1 VEDRFNYEI
10 LASPKSFTRT
20 DFDSLHAQYVELIS
34 SIRASTPDTSG
45 PITPSSGSRAPSTN
59 SRPQDIPQI
68 YWNEYDHG
76 SEADDEPYMIS
87 INPDEES
94 TFPGAKV
101 FGYVV
106 SKAFAPVGK
115 VKQWL
120 SPSPTLNERQ
130 ALLGNRYFDHTD
142 VEDEAYA
149 SSNELPSGYV
159 AHYATFPSVD
169 DQRLTRRQQT
179 LLLQTCMG
187 SFGAAFVLLLI
198 ASILVATGRHRL
210 RLEVDAGVITGV
222 VASLFFALM
231 GFACMLYRT
240 DKLSWFHRVFVII
253 TFLGVCILDGMLL
266 VLVAEN
272 TAL

>member
-1 VEDRFNYEI
+1 VEDRFNCEI
-10 LASPKSFTRT
+10 LAGPKSFTRT
-20 DFDSLHAQYVELIS
+20 DFDSLHSQYKELIS

-45 PITPSSGSRAPSTN
+45 PITPSSGSRRPSTI
-59 SRPQDIPQI
+59 SRPQEISQV

-76 SEADDEPYMIS
+76 SEAGDEPYMIS

-94 TFPGAKV
+94 SFPGAKA
-101 FGYVV
+101 FGYVM
-106 SKAFAPVGK
+106 SKAFAPVGMM
-115 VKQWL
+115 KQWL
-120 SPSPTLNERQ
+120 SPHHSPNERQ
-130 ALLGNRYFDHTD
+130 ALLGNGYFDHTD

-149 SSNELPSGYV
+149 SSSELPSGYV
-159 AHYATFPSVD
+159 AHYATFPSVE
-169 DQRLTRRQQT
+169 DQRLTRHQQT
-179 LLLQTCMG
+179 LLLQACIG

-198 ASILVATGRHRL
+198 ASILVATGRHKL
-210 RLEVDAGVITGV
+210 LLEVDAGVITGV

-240 DKLSWFHRVFVII
+240 DKLSWFHRVSVII
-253 TFLGVCILDGMLL
+253 TFLAVCVLDGMLL